1 MQIFQKFVY
10 ILASRKHHGG
20 IPLSRYNKARVI
32 RRFAFL

>member
-10 ILASRKHHGG
+10 ILVSRKHHGG
-20 IPLSRYNKARVI
+20 IPLSRYKARVI